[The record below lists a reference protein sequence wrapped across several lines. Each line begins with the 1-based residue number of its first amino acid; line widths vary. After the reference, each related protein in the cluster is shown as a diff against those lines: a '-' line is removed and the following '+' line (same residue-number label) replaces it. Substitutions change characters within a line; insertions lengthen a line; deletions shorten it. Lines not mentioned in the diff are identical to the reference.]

1 MMLHYIITNID
12 FQDTF
17 ILITLVAHVIL
28 HMYFRAVSAFS
39 RAEQLIIALKYS
51 IQYSVE
57 APRTEN
63 RGTESWGL
71 ENSFAEK

>member
-1 MMLHYIITNID
+1 MMLDYIITNID

-39 RAEQLIIALKYS
+39 RAEQLIIAELESSWVREKF
-51 IQYSVE
+51 SVV
-57 APRTEN
+57 RT
-63 RGTESWGL
+63 
-71 ENSFAEK
+71 AEFQRSKGRS